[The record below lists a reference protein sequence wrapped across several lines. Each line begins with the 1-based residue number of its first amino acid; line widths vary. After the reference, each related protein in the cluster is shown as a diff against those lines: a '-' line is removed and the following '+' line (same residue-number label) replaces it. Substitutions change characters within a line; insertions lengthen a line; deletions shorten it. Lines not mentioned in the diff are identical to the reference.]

1 MDKRFYDLFLDS
13 LIGNQV
19 KNEAGECLGKIED
32 LVIDPNTGRVKSVV
46 LSLGTAPRFGSA
58 LASIPWDALK
68 FPDTEEFND
77 AAVDAGE
84 MSSGARS
91 EA

>member
-1 MDKRFYDLFLDS
+1 MDKKFYDLFLDS

-32 LVIDPNTGRVKSVV
+32 LVIDLNTGRVKSVV
-46 LSLGTAPRFGSA
+46 LSLGNAPRFGSA
-58 LASIPWDALK
+58 LASIPWDTLK
-68 FPDTEEFND
+68 FPDTEESD
-77 AAVDAGE
+77 GSAVDAGG
-84 MSSGARS
+84 MSAGARG